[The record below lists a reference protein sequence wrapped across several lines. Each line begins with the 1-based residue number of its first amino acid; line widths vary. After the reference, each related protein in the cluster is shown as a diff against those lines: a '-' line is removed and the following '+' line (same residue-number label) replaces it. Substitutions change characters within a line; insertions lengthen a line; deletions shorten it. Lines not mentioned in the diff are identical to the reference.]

1 MQSVSESWKEN
12 QQKTLVSESFIEIE
26 LNLTDPE
33 AVESAVPVAT
43 DVAPFAHL
51 DQVVSREVKNITPYA
66 TLERNLWVLDGS
78 KKILPTANFV
88 NTSYVGNVLSNND
101 CTFTSNPVVELT
113 FPRVF
118 NSHLPGLIII
128 WDTAHGDYAV
138 DFKIMLYKEGVK
150 SIEKTVTGNNTI
162 RTVVD
167 MDIDEYDKIVVE
179 ILKWSSP
186 RRRAR
191 IAGIHLGLSI
201 TYGKEDLFETF
212 THTQEV
218 DPLSAKMPKMS
229 LKFSVNNVDD
239 SYNPYNQAGISKY
252 LMERQEIKVRYGY
265 RTQGDV
271 RWFMLEDLTWGDI
284 EGVSW
289 EGLAIYAEEIEWIPG
304 GTFYLSGWDAPQ
316 NGLYANFEARDILEF
331 MNGIFMKGVYRP
343 NGISLKALA
352 EEVLLDAGLPERK
365 DGLPPWK
372 LHESLDDIYTV
383 APLPL
388 VRHSECLQMIANAAG
403 CAMYVDREG
412 FLCIEPIPVFSSG
425 AYSRISGTF
434 HAGQSITLPK
444 SPGKEWMDYR
454 VDNFNSYK
462 RPEVTLTKPL
472 KQVDVSYYSF
482 VVDAEVKE
490 IYKGQLSVSGTETIQ
505 ITYSNPA
512 VETVA
517 TVEGGTL
524 VSATYYTNACELE
537 ITANGV
543 VEITIVGKELKT
555 SEAVVTVLAGEQGEK
570 QSVKNKLITSQSRA
584 IIVGYWVKEYLTNR
598 KILSLDWRA
607 DPRLDALDRILVQNK
622 FGISSLLVTEF
633 TIAYNGAFKGRG
645 KGRDLG

>member
-1 MQSVSESWKEN
+1 MQSVSAGWKEN
-12 QQKTLVSESFIEIE
+12 QQKTLVSKSFIEIQ
-26 LNLTDPE
+26 LGLTDPE
-33 AVESAVPVAT
+33 AVESVVPIAT
-43 DVAPFAHL
+43 DLAPFAHL
-51 DQVVSREVKNITPYA
+51 DQVVSRGVRNITPYA

-78 KKILPTANFV
+78 KRILPTTNFV
-88 NTSYVGNVLSNND
+88 DTSYVGNLLSNSD

-118 NSHLPGLIII
+118 NSYLPGLIII
-128 WDTAHGDYAV
+128 WDMAHGDYAV
-138 DFKIMLYKEGVK
+138 DFKITLYKEGTK
-150 SIEKTVTGNNTI
+150 GSEKLVTGNDTV
-162 RTVVD
+162 RTVVE
-167 MDIDEYDKIVVE
+167 MDINEYDKIVFE

-191 IAGIHLGLSI
+191 IARIHLGLSI
-201 TYGKEDLFETF
+201 TYEKRDLFGTF
-212 THTQEV
+212 THSQEV

-229 LKFSVNNVDD
+229 LKFSINNVDD
-239 SYNPYNQAGISKY
+239 SYNPYNQTGISKY
-252 LMERQEIKVRYGY
+252 LAERQEIQVRYGY
-265 RTQGDV
+265 RIGS
-271 RWFMLEDLTWGDI
+271 
-284 EGVSW
+284 GV
-289 EGLAIYAEEIEWIPG
+289 EWIPG

-343 NGISLKALA
+343 SGISLKALA
-352 EEVLLDAGLPERK
+352 EEVLLDAGLPERE
-365 DGLPPWK
+365 DELPPWK

-412 FLCIEPIPVFSSG
+412 FLRIESAPTSM
-425 AYSRISGTF
+425 T
-434 HAGQSITLPK
+434 
-444 SPGKEWMDYR
+444 DYR

-462 RPEVTLTKPL
+462 RPEVALTKPL

-537 ITANGV
+537 ITASGV

-555 SEAVVTVLAGEQGEK
+555 SEAIVTVSTGEPVGET

-584 IIVGYWVKEYLTNR
+584 IAVGNWVKEYLTNR
-598 KILSLDWRA
+598 RIVSFDWRA
-607 DPRLDALDRILVQNK
+607 DPRLDALDKIMVQNK
-622 FGISSLLVTEF
+622 FGISPLRVTEF
-633 TIAYNGAFKGRG
+633 TITYNGAFKGKGR
-645 KGRDLG
+645 GRDLG

>member
-1 MQSVSESWKEN
+1 M
-12 QQKTLVSESFIEIE
+12 
-26 LNLTDPE
+26 
-33 AVESAVPVAT
+33 
-43 DVAPFAHL
+43 
-51 DQVVSREVKNITPYA
+51 
-66 TLERNLWVLDGS
+66 
-78 KKILPTANFV
+78 
-88 NTSYVGNVLSNND
+88 LSNSD

-118 NSHLPGLIII
+118 YSYLPGLIII

-138 DFKIMLYKEGVK
+138 DFKITLYKEGVK
-150 SIEKTVTGNNTI
+150 GSEKLVTGNDTI

-167 MDIDEYDKIVVE
+167 MDINEYDKIVVE

-191 IAGIHLGLSI
+191 IARIQLGQSI
-201 TYGKEDLFETF
+201 TYGKGELFGTF
-212 THTQEV
+212 THSQQV

-252 LMERQEIKVRYGY
+252 LVERQEIQVRYGY
-265 RTQGDV
+265 RIGS
-271 RWFMLEDLTWGDI
+271 
-284 EGVSW
+284 GV
-289 EGLAIYAEEIEWIPG
+289 EWILG

-316 NGLYANFEARDILEF
+316 NGLFANFEARDILEF

-343 NGISLKALA
+343 SGISLRTLA
-352 EEVLLDAGLPERK
+352 EEVLLDAGLPERE
-365 DGLPPWK
+365 DMLPPWK
-372 LHESLDDIYTV
+372 LHSSLNSITTT

-403 CAMYVDREG
+403 CVMYVDREG
-412 FLCIEPIPVFSSG
+412 FLRIEPAPTSM
-425 AYSRISGTF
+425 T
-434 HAGQSITLPK
+434 
-444 SPGKEWMDYR
+444 DYR

-462 RPEVTLTKPL
+462 RPEVALTKPL

-517 TVEGGTL
+517 TVGGGTL
-524 VSATYYTNACELE
+524 VSATYYTNACELK
-537 ITANGV
+537 ITASGL

-555 SEAVVTVLAGEQGEK
+555 SEAIVTVSTGEPGET

-584 IIVGYWVKEYLTNR
+584 TTVGNWVKEYLTNR
-598 KILSLDWRA
+598 RIVSLDWRA
-607 DPRLDALDRILVQNK
+607 DPRLDALDNILVQNK
-622 FGISSLLVTEF
+622 FGISPLRVTEF
-633 TIAYNGAFKGRG
+633 TITYNGTFKGKGR
-645 KGRDLG
+645 GRDLG

>member
-1 MQSVSESWKEN
+1 MQSVSAGWKEN
-12 QQKTLVSESFIEIE
+12 QQQTLVNESFIEIQ
-26 LNLTDPE
+26 LGLTDPE

-43 DVAPFAHL
+43 DLAPFAHL
-51 DQVVSREVKNITPYA
+51 DQVVSRTVRNITPYA

-78 KKILPTANFV
+78 KKILPTTNFV
-88 NTSYVGNVLSNND
+88 DTSYVGNMLSNSD
-101 CTFTSNPVVELT
+101 CTFPSNPVVELT

-118 NSHLPGLIII
+118 NSYLPGLIII
-128 WDTAHGDYAV
+128 WDMAHGDYAV
-138 DFKIMLYKEGVK
+138 DFKITLYKEDVK
-150 SIEKTVTGNNTI
+150 GSEKLVTGNDTT

-167 MDIDEYDKIVVE
+167 MDINEYDKIVVE

-191 IAGIHLGLSI
+191 IARIHLGQSI
-201 TYGKEDLFETF
+201 TYGKGELFGTF
-212 THTQEV
+212 THSQEV

-229 LKFSVNNVDD
+229 LKFGVNNVDD
-239 SYNPYNQAGISKY
+239 SYNPYNQTGISKY
-252 LMERQEIKVRYGY
+252 LMERQEIQVRYGY
-265 RTQGDV
+265 RIGS
-271 RWFMLEDLTWGDI
+271 
-284 EGVSW
+284 GV
-289 EGLAIYAEEIEWIPG
+289 EWIPG
-304 GTFYLSGWDAPQ
+304 GRFYLSGWDAPQ

-331 MNGIFMKGVYRP
+331 MNGVFMKGVYRP
-343 NGISLKALA
+343 SGVSLKALA
-352 EEVLLDAGLPERK
+352 EEVLLDAGLPERE
-365 DGLPPWK
+365 DELLPWK

-403 CAMYVDREG
+403 CVMYVDREG
-412 FLCIEPIPVFSSG
+412 FLRIEPAPTSM
-425 AYSRISGTF
+425 T
-434 HAGQSITLPK
+434 
-444 SPGKEWMDYR
+444 DYR

-462 RPEVTLTKPL
+462 RPEVALTKPL

-490 IYKGQLSVSGTETIQ
+490 IYKGQLSVNGTETIQ

-537 ITANGV
+537 ITASGV

-555 SEAVVTVLAGEQGEK
+555 SEAIVTVLTGEPGET

-584 IIVGYWVKEYLTNR
+584 TAVANWVKEYLTNR
-598 KILSLDWRA
+598 RIVSLEWRA
-607 DPRLDALDRILVQNK
+607 DPRLDALDKTLVQNK
-622 FGISSLLVTEF
+622 FGISPLRVTEF
-633 TIAYNGAFKGRG
+633 TITYNGAFKGKGR
-645 KGRDLG
+645 GRDLG

>member
-1 MQSVSESWKEN
+1 MQSVSAGWKEN
-12 QQKTLVSESFIEIE
+12 QQKTLVSESFVEIQ
-26 LNLTDPE
+26 LGLTDPE
-33 AVESAVPVAT
+33 AEESVVPIAT
-43 DVAPFAHL
+43 DVAPFSHP
-51 DQVVSREVKNITPYA
+51 DQVVSREVRNITPYA

-78 KKILPTANFV
+78 KKILPTTNFV
-88 NTSYVGNVLSNND
+88 DTSYVGNVLSNSD

-118 NSHLPGLIII
+118 SSYLPGLIIV
-128 WDTAHGDYAV
+128 WDMAHGDYAV
-138 DFKIMLYKEGVK
+138 DFKITLYKEGVK
-150 SIEKTVTGNNTI
+150 GSEKLVTGNDTI

-167 MDIDEYDKIVVE
+167 MDIVEYDRIVIE

-191 IAGIHLGLSI
+191 IARIHLGQSI
-201 TYGKEDLFETF
+201 TYGKGDLFGTF

-218 DPLSAKMPKMS
+218 DPLSAKLPKMS

-239 SYNPYNQAGISKY
+239 SYNPYNQTGISKY
-252 LMERQEIKVRYGY
+252 LMERQEIQVRYGY
-265 RTQGDV
+265 RIGS
-271 RWFMLEDLTWGDI
+271 
-284 EGVSW
+284 GV
-289 EGLAIYAEEIEWIPG
+289 EWIPG

-352 EEVLLDAGLPERK
+352 EEVLLDAGLPERE

-412 FLCIEPIPVFSSG
+412 FLNIEPIAVFSSE
-425 AYSRISGTF
+425 AYFRISGTF
-434 HAGQSITLPK
+434 RAGQSFTLPK
-444 SPGKEWMDYR
+444 SPDTNWIWVDYR
-454 VDNFNSYK
+454 VDDFNSYK
-462 RPEVTLTKPL
+462 RPEVALTKPL

-490 IYKGQLSVSGTETIQ
+490 IYKGQLSVNGTETIQ

-517 TVEGGTL
+517 TVKGGTL
-524 VSATYYTNACELE
+524 VSATYYTNACELK
-537 ITANGV
+537 ITTSGT

-555 SEAVVTVLAGEQGEK
+555 SEAVVTVLAGEQGET

-584 IIVGYWVKEYLTNR
+584 TAVGNLVKEYLKNR
-598 KILSLDWRA
+598 RIVSLDWRA
-607 DPRLDALDRILVQNK
+607 DPRLDALDRILVRNK
-622 FGISSLLVTEF
+622 FGVSPLLVTEF
-633 TIAYNGAFKGRG
+633 TIAYNGAFKGKG
-645 KGRDLG
+645 KGRDVG

>member
-1 MQSVSESWKEN
+1 VQSVSAGWKEN
-12 QQKTLVSESFIEIE
+12 QQKTLVNESFIEIQ
-26 LNLTDPE
+26 LGLTDPE
-33 AVESAVPVAT
+33 AAESAVPIAT

-51 DQVVSREVKNITPYA
+51 DQVVSRGVRNITPYA

-78 KKILPTANFV
+78 KKVLPTTDFV
-88 NTSYVGNVLSNND
+88 DTSYVGNVLSNSD

-113 FPRVF
+113 FPKVF
-118 NSHLPGLIII
+118 NSYLPGLIII
-128 WDTAHGDYAV
+128 WDMAHGDYAV
-138 DFKIMLYKEGVK
+138 DFKITLYKEGVK
-150 SIEKTVTGNNTI
+150 GSEKLVTGNDTTRTI
-162 RTVVD
+162 VD
-167 MDIDEYDKIVVE
+167 MDINEYDKIVVE

-186 RRRAR
+186 RRRVR
-191 IAGIHLGLSI
+191 IARIHLGQSI
-201 TYGKEDLFETF
+201 TYEKGDLFGTF
-212 THTQEV
+212 THSQEA

-252 LMERQEIKVRYGY
+252 LVERQEIQVRYGY
-265 RTQGDV
+265 RIGSDV
-271 RWFMLEDLTWGDI
+271 
-284 EGVSW
+284 
-289 EGLAIYAEEIEWIPG
+289 EWIPG

-343 NGISLKALA
+343 SGISLKALA
-352 EEVLLDAGLPERK
+352 EEVLLDAGLPERE
-365 DGLPPWK
+365 DGLLPWK
-372 LHESLDDIYTV
+372 LHESLDNIYTV

-388 VRHSECLQMIANAAG
+388 VRHSECLQMIANAAE

-412 FLCIEPIPVFSSG
+412 FLHIEPISEGYF
-425 AYSRISGTF
+425 RISGTF
-434 HAGQSITLPK
+434 RAGQTSILPR
-444 SPGKEWMDYR
+444 SLDTDWEWTSYR

-462 RPEVTLTKPL
+462 RPEVALTKPL

-537 ITANGV
+537 ITASGV

-555 SEAVVTVLAGEQGEK
+555 SEAIVTVLAGEQGEK

-584 IIVGYWVKEYLTNR
+584 TTVGHWVKERLTYR
-598 KILSLDWRA
+598 RIVSLEWRA
-607 DPRLDALDRILVQNK
+607 DPRLDALDKILVQNK
-622 FGISSLLVTEF
+622 FGISPLRVTEF
-633 TIAYNGAFKGRG
+633 TLTYNGAFKGKG

>member
-1 MQSVSESWKEN
+1 VQSVSAGWKEN
-12 QQKTLVSESFIEIE
+12 QQKTLVSESFIEIQ
-26 LNLTDPE
+26 LGLTDPE
-33 AVESAVPVAT
+33 AVESVVPIAT
-43 DVAPFAHL
+43 DLAPFAHL
-51 DQVVSREVKNITPYA
+51 DQVVSRGVRNITPYA

-78 KKILPTANFV
+78 KRILPTTNFV
-88 NTSYVGNVLSNND
+88 DTSYVGNLLSNSD

-118 NSHLPGLIII
+118 NSYLPGLIII
-128 WDTAHGDYAV
+128 WDMAHGDYAV
-138 DFKIMLYKEGVK
+138 DFKITLYKEGTK
-150 SIEKTVTGNNTI
+150 GSEKLVTGNDTV
-162 RTVVD
+162 RTVVE
-167 MDIDEYDKIVVE
+167 MDINEYDKIVFE

-191 IAGIHLGLSI
+191 IARIHLGLSI
-201 TYGKEDLFETF
+201 TYEKRDLFGTF
-212 THTQEV
+212 THSQEV

-229 LKFSVNNVDD
+229 LKFSINNVDD
-239 SYNPYNQAGISKY
+239 SYNPYNQTGISKY
-252 LMERQEIKVRYGY
+252 LAERQEIQVRYGY
-265 RTQGDV
+265 RIGS
-271 RWFMLEDLTWGDI
+271 
-284 EGVSW
+284 GV
-289 EGLAIYAEEIEWIPG
+289 EWIPG

-343 NGISLKALA
+343 SGISLKALA
-352 EEVLLDAGLPERK
+352 EEVLLDAGLPERE
-365 DGLPPWK
+365 DELPPWK

-388 VRHSECLQMIANAAG
+388 VRHSECLQMIANAAE
-403 CAMYVDREG
+403 CVMYVDREG
-412 FLCIEPIPVFSSG
+412 FLRIEPAPTSM
-425 AYSRISGTF
+425 T
-434 HAGQSITLPK
+434 
-444 SPGKEWMDYR
+444 DYR

-462 RPEVTLTKPL
+462 RPEVALTKPL

-537 ITANGV
+537 ITASGV

-555 SEAVVTVLAGEQGEK
+555 SEAIVTVSTGEPVGET

-584 IIVGYWVKEYLTNR
+584 IAVGNWVKEYLTNR
-598 KILSLDWRA
+598 RIVSFDWRA
-607 DPRLDALDRILVQNK
+607 DPRLDALDKIMVQNK
-622 FGISSLLVTEF
+622 FGISPLRVTEF
-633 TIAYNGAFKGRG
+633 TITYNGAFKGKGR
-645 KGRDLG
+645 GRDLG

>member
-1 MQSVSESWKEN
+1 MQLVSEGWKEN
-12 QQKTLVSESFIEIE
+12 QQKTLVNESFVEIQ
-26 LNLTDPE
+26 LGLTDPE
-33 AVESAVPVAT
+33 AAESAVPVAA

-51 DQVVSREVKNITPYA
+51 DQVVSRGVVNITPYA

-78 KKILPTANFV
+78 KKVLPTTNFV
-88 NTSYVGNVLSNND
+88 DTSYVGNVLSNSD

-118 NSHLPGLIII
+118 NSYLPGLIIV
-128 WDTAHGDYAV
+128 WDVAHGDYAV
-138 DFKIMLYKEGVK
+138 DFKITLYKEGAK
-150 SIEKTVTGNNTI
+150 GSEKLVTGNDTI
-162 RTVVD
+162 RTIVD
-167 MDIDEYDKIVVE
+167 MDINEYDRIVVE

-191 IAGIHLGLSI
+191 IAKIHLGHSI
-201 TYGKEDLFETF
+201 TYEKGDLFGTF
-212 THTQEV
+212 THSQEV

-252 LMERQEIKVRYGY
+252 LMERQEVQVRYGY
-265 RTQGDV
+265 RIGS
-271 RWFMLEDLTWGDI
+271 G
-284 EGVSW
+284 
-289 EGLAIYAEEIEWIPG
+289 IEWIPG

-343 NGISLKALA
+343 SGISLKALA
-352 EEVLLDAGLPERK
+352 EEVLLDAGLPERE

-403 CAMYVDREG
+403 CVMYVDREG
-412 FLCIEPIPVFSSG
+412 FLRIEPAPTSM
-425 AYSRISGTF
+425 T
-434 HAGQSITLPK
+434 
-444 SPGKEWMDYR
+444 DYG

-482 VVDAEVKE
+482 VVDAEAKE

-524 VSATYYTNACELE
+524 VSATYYTNACELK
-537 ITANGV
+537 ITASGI

-555 SEAVVTVLAGEQGEK
+555 SEAIVTVLTGERGET

-584 IIVGYWVKEYLTNR
+584 TTVANWVKEYLTNR
-598 KILSLDWRA
+598 KIVSLNWRA
-607 DPRLDALDRILVQNK
+607 DPRLDALDKIMVQNK
-622 FGISSLLVTEF
+622 FGISPLRVTEF
-633 TIAYNGAFKGRG
+633 TITYNGAFKGKGR
-645 KGRDLG
+645 GRDLG

>member
-1 MQSVSESWKEN
+1 MQSVSAGWKEN
-12 QQKTLVSESFIEIE
+12 QQQTLVSESFIEIQ
-26 LNLTDPE
+26 LGLTDPE
-33 AVESAVPVAT
+33 AVESVVPIAT
-43 DVAPFAHL
+43 DLAPFAHL
-51 DQVVSREVKNITPYA
+51 DQVVSRGVRNITPYA

-78 KKILPTANFV
+78 KRILPTTNFV
-88 NTSYVGNVLSNND
+88 DTSYVGNLLSNSD

-118 NSHLPGLIII
+118 NSYLPGLIII
-128 WDTAHGDYAV
+128 WDMAHGDYAV
-138 DFKIMLYKEGVK
+138 DFKITLYKEGTK
-150 SIEKTVTGNNTI
+150 SSEKLVTGNDTV
-162 RTVVD
+162 RTVVN
-167 MDIDEYDKIVVE
+167 MDINEYDKIVFE

-191 IAGIHLGLSI
+191 IARIHLGLSI
-201 TYGKEDLFETF
+201 TYEKGDLFGTF
-212 THTQEV
+212 THSQEV

-229 LKFSVNNVDD
+229 LKFSINNVDD
-239 SYNPYNQAGISKY
+239 SYNPYNQTGISKY
-252 LMERQEIKVRYGY
+252 LAERQEIQVRYGY
-265 RTQGDV
+265 RIGSDV
-271 RWFMLEDLTWGDI
+271 
-284 EGVSW
+284 
-289 EGLAIYAEEIEWIPG
+289 EWIPG

-331 MNGIFMKGVYRP
+331 MNGIFMKGLYRP

-352 EEVLLDAGLPERK
+352 EEVLLDAGLPERE
-365 DGLPPWK
+365 DELPPWK
-372 LHESLDDIYTV
+372 LHESLDEIYTV

-388 VRHSECLQMIANAAG
+388 VRHSECLQMIANAAE
-403 CAMYVDREG
+403 CVMYVDREG
-412 FLCIEPIPVFSSG
+412 FLRIEPAPTSM
-425 AYSRISGTF
+425 T
-434 HAGQSITLPK
+434 
-444 SPGKEWMDYR
+444 DYR

-462 RPEVTLTKPL
+462 RPEVALTKPL

-555 SEAVVTVLAGEQGEK
+555 SEAIVTVSTGEPVGET

-584 IIVGYWVKEYLTNR
+584 IAVGNWVKEYLTNR
-598 KILSLDWRA
+598 RIVSFDWRA
-607 DPRLDALDRILVQNK
+607 DPRLDTLDKIMVQNK
-622 FGISSLLVTEF
+622 FGISPLRVTEF
-633 TIAYNGAFKGRG
+633 TITYNGAFKGKGR
-645 KGRDLG
+645 GRDLG

>member
-1 MQSVSESWKEN
+1 VQSVSADWKEN
-12 QQKTLVSESFIEIE
+12 QQKTLVNESFIEMQ
-26 LNLTDPE
+26 LGLTDPE

-43 DVAPFAHL
+43 DLAPFAHL
-51 DQVVSREVKNITPYA
+51 DQVVSRTVRNITPYA

-78 KKILPTANFV
+78 KKILPTTNFV
-88 NTSYVGNVLSNND
+88 DTSYVGNMLSNSD
-101 CTFTSNPVVELT
+101 CTFTSNPVLELT

-118 NSHLPGLIII
+118 HSYLPGLIIT
-128 WDTAHGDYAV
+128 WDMAHGDYAV
-138 DFKIMLYKEGVK
+138 DFKITLYKEGVK
-150 SIEKTVTGNNTI
+150 GSEKLVTGNDRI
-162 RTVVD
+162 HTVVD
-167 MDIDEYDKIVVE
+167 MDINEYDKIVVE

-191 IAGIHLGLSI
+191 IARIQLGQSI
-201 TYGKEDLFETF
+201 TYGKGDLFGTF

-239 SYNPYNQAGISKY
+239 SYNPYNQTGISKY
-252 LMERQEIKVRYGY
+252 LMERQEIQVRYGY
-265 RTQGDV
+265 RIKRDV
-271 RWFMLEDLTWGDI
+271 EWIMLEDLTWGDI
-284 EGVSW
+284 EGRSW
-289 EGLAIYAEEIEWIPG
+289 GELEGEGMEWIPG
-304 GTFYLSGWDAPQ
+304 GAFYLSGWEAPQ

-343 NGISLKALA
+343 SGISLKALA
-352 EEVLLDAGLPERK
+352 EEVLLDAGLPERE

-403 CAMYVDREG
+403 CVMYVDREG
-412 FLCIEPIPVFSSG
+412 FLRIEPAPTSM
-425 AYSRISGTF
+425 T
-434 HAGQSITLPK
+434 
-444 SPGKEWMDYR
+444 DYR

-462 RPEVTLTKPL
+462 RPEVALTKPL
-472 KQVDVSYYSF
+472 KRVDVSYYSF
-482 VVDAEVKE
+482 VVDTEVKE
-490 IYKGQLSVSGTETIQ
+490 IYKGELSVSGTETIQ

-524 VSATYYTNACELE
+524 VNATYYTNACELK
-537 ITANGV
+537 ITASGV
-543 VEITIVGKELKT
+543 VEITIVGRELKT
-555 SEAVVTVLAGEQGEK
+555 SEAIVTVPTDEPRGET

-584 IIVGYWVKEYLTNR
+584 TAVGNWVKEYLTNR
-598 KILSLDWRA
+598 RIVSLDWRA
-607 DPRLDALDRILVQNK
+607 DPRLDALDKIMVQNK
-622 FGISSLLVTEF
+622 FGISPLRVSEF
-633 TIAYNGAFKGRG
+633 TIIYNGAFKGKG

>member
-1 MQSVSESWKEN
+1 MQSVSAGWKEN
-12 QQKTLVSESFIEIE
+12 QQKTLVNESFIEIE
-26 LNLTDPE
+26 LGLTDPE
-33 AVESAVPVAT
+33 AVESAVPIAT

-51 DQVVSREVKNITPYA
+51 DQVVSRTVRNITPYA

-78 KKILPTANFV
+78 KKILPTTNFV
-88 NTSYVGNVLSNND
+88 DTSYVGNVLSNSD

-118 NSHLPGLIII
+118 YSYLPGLIIV

-138 DFKIMLYKEGVK
+138 DFKITLYKEGVK
-150 SIEKTVTGNNTI
+150 GSEKLVTGNDAT

-167 MDIDEYDKIVVE
+167 MDINEYDKIVVE

-191 IAGIHLGLSI
+191 IARIHLGKSI
-201 TYGKEDLFETF
+201 TYEKGDLFGTF
-212 THTQEV
+212 THSQEV

-229 LKFSVNNVDD
+229 LKFGVNNVDD

-252 LMERQEIKVRYGY
+252 LVERQEIQVRYGY
-265 RTQGDV
+265 RIKRDV
-271 RWFMLEDLTWGDI
+271 EWIMLEDLTWGDI
-284 EGVSW
+284 EGKSW
-289 EGLAIYAEEIEWIPG
+289 GELEGEGIEWIPG

-343 NGISLKALA
+343 DGISLKALA
-352 EEVLLDAGLPERK
+352 EEVLLDAGLPERE

-372 LHESLDDIYTV
+372 LHSSLNSITTT

-403 CAMYVDREG
+403 CVMYVDREG
-412 FLCIEPIPVFSSG
+412 FLRIEPAPTSM
-425 AYSRISGTF
+425 T
-434 HAGQSITLPK
+434 
-444 SPGKEWMDYR
+444 DYK

-462 RPEVTLTKPL
+462 RPEVALTKPL

-505 ITYSNPA
+505 IAYSNPA

-517 TVEGGTL
+517 TVGGGTL
-524 VSATYYTNACELE
+524 VSATYYTSACELE
-537 ITANGV
+537 ITASGV

-555 SEAVVTVLAGEQGEK
+555 SEAIVTVSTGEPGET

-584 IIVGYWVKEYLTNR
+584 ASVANWVKEYLTNR
-598 KILSLDWRA
+598 RIVSLNWRA
-607 DPRLDALDRILVQNK
+607 DPRLDALDKILVQNK
-622 FGISSLLVTEF
+622 FGISPLRMTDF
-633 TIAYNGAFKGRG
+633 TISYNGSFKGKGRG
-645 KGRDLG
+645 RDAG

>member
-1 MQSVSESWKEN
+1 MQSVSAGWKEN
-12 QQKTLVSESFIEIE
+12 QQKTLVNESFIEIE
-26 LNLTDPE
+26 LGLTDPE

-51 DQVVSREVKNITPYA
+51 DQVVSRTVRNITPYA

-78 KKILPTANFV
+78 KRVLPTTDFV
-88 NTSYVGNVLSNND
+88 DTSYVGNVLSNSD

-118 NSHLPGLIII
+118 YSYLPGLIII
-128 WDTAHGDYAV
+128 WDMAHGDYAV
-138 DFKIMLYKEGVK
+138 DFKITLYKEGAK
-150 SIEKTVTGNNTI
+150 GSEKLVTGNDTT

-167 MDIDEYDKIVVE
+167 MDINEYDKIVVE
-179 ILKWSSP
+179 VLKWSSP

-191 IAGIHLGLSI
+191 IAKIHLGRSI
-201 TYGKEDLFETF
+201 TYEKKDLFGTF
-212 THTQEV
+212 THSQEV

-229 LKFSVNNVDD
+229 LKFGVNNVDD

-252 LMERQEIKVRYGY
+252 LVERQEIQVRYGY
-265 RTQGDV
+265 RIGSDV
-271 RWFMLEDLTWGDI
+271 
-284 EGVSW
+284 
-289 EGLAIYAEEIEWIPG
+289 EWIPG

-343 NGISLKALA
+343 SGISLKALA
-352 EEVLLDAGLPERK
+352 EEVLLDAGLPERE

-372 LHESLDDIYTV
+372 LRESLDDIYTV

-412 FLCIEPIPVFSSG
+412 FLRVEPISESYF
-425 AYSRISGTF
+425 RISGTF
-434 HAGQSITLPK
+434 HAGQSFALPK
-444 SPGKEWMDYR
+444 SSGVDMDYR

-537 ITANGV
+537 ITASGV

-555 SEAVVTVLAGEQGEK
+555 SEAIVTVSTGEPGET
-570 QSVKNKLITSQSRA
+570 QSVKNKLITSQTRA
-584 IIVGYWVKEYLTNR
+584 AIVGDWVKGYLTNR
-598 KILSLDWRA
+598 KIVSLDWRA
-607 DPRLDALDRILVQNK
+607 DPRLDALDRIMVQNK
-622 FGISSLLVTEF
+622 FGISPLRVTEF
-633 TIAYNGAFKGRG
+633 TITYNGAFKGKGR
-645 KGRDLG
+645 GRDLG

>member
-1 MQSVSESWKEN
+1 MQSVSAGWKEN
-12 QQKTLVSESFIEIE
+12 QQKTLVNESFIEIQ
-26 LNLTDPE
+26 LGLTDPE

-43 DVAPFAHL
+43 DLAPFAHL
-51 DQVVSREVKNITPYA
+51 DQVVSRGVRNITPYA

-78 KKILPTANFV
+78 KRILPTTNFV
-88 NTSYVGNVLSNND
+88 DTSYVGNMLSNSD
-101 CTFTSNPVVELT
+101 CTFPSNPVVELT

-118 NSHLPGLIII
+118 YSYLPGLIII

-138 DFKIMLYKEGVK
+138 DFKITLYKEGVK
-150 SIEKTVTGNNTI
+150 GSEKLVTGNDTT

-167 MDIDEYDKIVVE
+167 MDINEYDKIVVE

-191 IAGIHLGLSI
+191 IARIHLGQSI
-201 TYGKEDLFETF
+201 TYGKGELFGTF

-229 LKFSVNNVDD
+229 LKFSVDNVDD

-252 LMERQEIKVRYGY
+252 LAERQKIQVRYGY
-265 RTQGDV
+265 RIGN
-271 RWFMLEDLTWGDI
+271 
-284 EGVSW
+284 GV
-289 EGLAIYAEEIEWIPG
+289 EWIPG

-331 MNGIFMKGVYRP
+331 MNGIFMKGAYRP
-343 NGISLKALA
+343 SGISLKALA
-352 EEVLLDAGLPERK
+352 EEVLLDAGLPERE

-372 LHESLDDIYTV
+372 LHSSLNSITTT

-403 CAMYVDREG
+403 CVMYVDREG
-412 FLCIEPIPVFSSG
+412 FLRIEPAPSSM
-425 AYSRISGTF
+425 T
-434 HAGQSITLPK
+434 
-444 SPGKEWMDYR
+444 DYR

-462 RPEVTLTKPL
+462 RPEVALTKPL

-537 ITANGV
+537 ITASGV

-555 SEAVVTVLAGEQGEK
+555 SEAIVTVSTGEPVGET

-584 IIVGYWVKEYLTNR
+584 IAVGNWVKEYLTNR
-598 KILSLDWRA
+598 RIVSFDWRA
-607 DPRLDALDRILVQNK
+607 DLRLDALDKILVQNK
-622 FGISSLLVTEF
+622 FGISPLRVTEF
-633 TIAYNGAFKGRG
+633 TITYNGAFKGKGR
-645 KGRDLG
+645 GRDLG

>member
-1 MQSVSESWKEN
+1 MQSVSTGWKEN
-12 QQKTLVSESFIEIE
+12 QQKPLVSESFIEIQ
-26 LNLTDPE
+26 LGLTDPE
-33 AVESAVPVAT
+33 AVESVVPIAT

-51 DQVVSREVKNITPYA
+51 DQVVSRTVRNITPYA

-78 KKILPTANFV
+78 KKILPTTDFV
-88 NTSYVGNVLSNND
+88 DTSYVGNVLSNND

-118 NSHLPGLIII
+118 YSYLPGLIII
-128 WDTAHGDYAV
+128 WDMAHGDYAV
-138 DFKIMLYKEGVK
+138 DFKITLYKEGVK
-150 SIEKTVTGNNTI
+150 GIEETVTGNDTT

-167 MDIDEYDKIVVE
+167 MDINEYDKIVVE

-191 IAGIHLGLSI
+191 IARIHLGLSV
-201 TYGKEDLFETF
+201 TYEKGELFGTF
-212 THTQEV
+212 THSQEV
-218 DPLSAKMPKMS
+218 DPLSATMPKMS
-229 LKFSVNNVDD
+229 LKFSINNVDD

-252 LMERQEIKVRYGY
+252 LAERQEIQVRYGY
-265 RTQGDV
+265 RTRRG
-271 RWFMLEDLTWGDI
+271 
-284 EGVSW
+284 
-289 EGLAIYAEEIEWIPG
+289 IEWIPG

-352 EEVLLDAGLPERK
+352 GEVLLDAGLPERE
-365 DGLPPWK
+365 DGQPPWK
-372 LHESLDDIYTV
+372 LHESLNDIYTV

-403 CAMYVDREG
+403 CVMYVDREG
-412 FLCIEPIPVFSSG
+412 FLRIEPAPTSM
-425 AYSRISGTF
+425 T
-434 HAGQSITLPK
+434 
-444 SPGKEWMDYR
+444 DYR

-462 RPEVTLTKPL
+462 RPEVALTKPL

-517 TVEGGTL
+517 TVAGGTL

-537 ITANGV
+537 ITASGV
-543 VEITIVGKELKT
+543 VGITIVGKELKT
-555 SEAVVTVLAGEQGEK
+555 SEAIVTVLTGEPGET

-584 IIVGYWVKEYLTNR
+584 TTVANWVKEYLTNR
-598 KILSLDWRA
+598 RIVSLEWRA
-607 DPRLDALDRILVQNK
+607 DPRLDSLDKILVQNK
-622 FGISSLLVTEF
+622 FGISPLRVTEF
-633 TIAYNGAFKGRG
+633 TIAYNGAFKGKGR
-645 KGRDLG
+645 GRDLG

>member
-1 MQSVSESWKEN
+1 MQSVSEGWKEN
-12 QQKTLVSESFIEIE
+12 QQKILVNESFIEIE
-26 LNLTDPE
+26 LDLTDPE

-51 DQVVSREVKNITPYA
+51 DQVVSREIRNITPYA

-78 KKILPTANFV
+78 KKILPTTNFV
-88 NTSYVGNVLSNND
+88 DTSYVGNVLSNSD

-118 NSHLPGLIII
+118 NSYLPGLIIV
-128 WDTAHGDYAV
+128 WDMAHGDYAV
-138 DFKIMLYKEGVK
+138 DFKITLYKEGVK
-150 SIEKTVTGNNTI
+150 GSEKLVTGNDTI
-162 RTVVD
+162 RTSVD
-167 MDIDEYDKIVVE
+167 MDINEYDKIVVE

-191 IAGIHLGLSI
+191 IAKIHLGNTI
-201 TYGKEDLFETF
+201 TYEKGDLFGTF
-212 THTQEV
+212 THSQEV
-218 DPLSAKMPKMS
+218 DPLSAKMPKIS
-229 LKFSVNNVDD
+229 LKFGVNNVDD

-252 LMERQEIKVRYGY
+252 LVERQEIQVRYGY
-265 RTQGDV
+265 RIQSGV
-271 RWFMLEDLTWGDI
+271 KWFMLEDLTWGDI
-284 EGVSW
+284 EGESW
-289 EGLAIYAEEIEWIPG
+289 GGLATYDEGEIEWIPG

-352 EEVLLDAGLPERK
+352 EEVLLDAGLPERE

-372 LHESLDDIYTV
+372 LHSSLDLITTT

-403 CAMYVDREG
+403 CVMYVDREG
-412 FLCIEPIPVFSSG
+412 FLKVEPIVEDYF
-425 AYSRISGTF
+425 RISGTF
-434 HAGQSITLPK
+434 RAGQTSVLPR
-444 SPGKEWMDYR
+444 SPGRNWKWTDYR

-462 RPEVTLTKPL
+462 RPEVVLTKPL

-537 ITANGV
+537 ITASGV

-555 SEAVVTVLAGEQGEK
+555 SEAVVTVLTGEPGET

-584 IIVGYWVKEYLTNR
+584 TTVGNWVKEYLTNR
-598 KILSLDWRA
+598 RIVSLEWRA
-607 DPRLDALDRILVQNK
+607 DPRLDALDKILVQNK
-622 FGISSLLVTEF
+622 FGISPLRVTEF
-633 TIAYNGAFKGRG
+633 TIAYNGAFKGKGR
-645 KGRDLG
+645 GRDLG

>member
-1 MQSVSESWKEN
+1 MQLVSEGWKEN
-12 QQKTLVSESFIEIE
+12 QQKTLVNESFVEIQ
-26 LNLTDPE
+26 LGLTDPE

-51 DQVVSREVKNITPYA
+51 DQVVSRGVVNITPYA

-78 KKILPTANFV
+78 KKILPTTNFV
-88 NTSYVGNVLSNND
+88 DTSYVGNVLSNSD

-118 NSHLPGLIII
+118 NSYLPGLIIV
-128 WDTAHGDYAV
+128 WDVAHGDYAV
-138 DFKIMLYKEGVK
+138 DFKITLYKEGAK
-150 SIEKTVTGNNTI
+150 GSEKLVTGNDTI

-167 MDIDEYDKIVVE
+167 MDVNEYDRIVVE

-191 IAGIHLGLSI
+191 IAKIHLGHSI
-201 TYGKEDLFETF
+201 TYEKGDLFGTF
-212 THTQEV
+212 THSQEV

-252 LMERQEIKVRYGY
+252 LMERQEVQVRYGY
-265 RTQGDV
+265 RTRRGIE
-271 RWFMLEDLTWGDI
+271 WIMLKDLTWGDI
-284 EGVSW
+284 EGKSW
-289 EGLAIYAEEIEWIPG
+289 GELEEGEGEGIEWIPG

-343 NGISLKALA
+343 SGISLKALA
-352 EEVLLDAGLPERK
+352 EEVLLDAGLPERE

-372 LHESLDDIYTV
+372 LHESLDGIYTV

-412 FLCIEPIPVFSSG
+412 FLRIEPITEVYF
-425 AYSRISGTF
+425 RISGTF
-434 HAGQSITLPK
+434 HAGQSFALPK
-444 SPGKEWMDYR
+444 SPDMDWIWVDYR

-490 IYKGQLSVSGTETIQ
+490 IYKGQLSVSGTEKIQ

-537 ITANGV
+537 ITASGV

-584 IIVGYWVKEYLTNR
+584 IIVGDWVRKYLMNR
-598 KILSLDWRA
+598 KIVSLDWRA

-622 FGISSLLVTEF
+622 FGISPLLVTEF
-633 TIAYNGAFKGRG
+633 TIAYNGAFKGKGR
-645 KGRDLG
+645 GRDLG